1 MANKLI
7 LELKATAVTLGG
19 RDFVVREMSGA
30 KQNKFYP
37 LIANF
42 ARVAGEVQELE
53 KLDSP
58 TAEQTK
64 QLEQARKQMNS
75 MNEDIWT
82 MILNPADQ
90 NRDRITSEW
99 LDEHA
104 NDRLGEAILHEQ
116 MTLNNFESTLGKLTA
131 QAQKEAA
138 ILGTD
143 AAELQLGLIT
153 AAPLADS
160 ITSTLSTLSGASG
173 VPDNS

>member
-7 LELKATAVTLGG
+7 LELRETAVTLGG
-19 RDFVVREMSGA
+19 REFMLREMSGA

-42 ARVAGEVQELE
+42 AKVCGSVQELE
-53 KLDSP
+53 SQADLNGDQS
-58 TAEQTK
+58 K
-64 QLEQARKQMNS
+64 QLEQGRELMNRL
-75 MNEDIWT
+75 NEEIWT
-82 MILNPADQ
+82 MILNPADE

-99 LDEHA
+99 LDNFA

-131 QAQKEAA
+131 QAQKQAA

-160 ITSTLSTLSGASG
+160 ITSTLSTLSGVSG
-173 VPDNS
+173 APDNS